1 MTSHIFETQLGT
13 WSYSTSFPI
22 FDPSRRQ
29 QADFL
34 RRELE
39 GEKVEK
45 SESEGNLR
53 GIEDVKSVREHVGK
67 NLVEIDEA
75 GGAGW
80 LKIWKTSSR
89 GIGLLKNKHGA

>member
-1 MTSHIFETQLGT
+1 MFFWAFLSIYKNFK
-13 WSYSTSFPI
+13 S
-22 FDPSRRQ
+22 DPSRRQ

-45 SESEGNLR
+45 SESEGTLR
-53 GIEDVKSVREHVGK
+53 GIEDVKSVHEHVGK

-80 LKIWKTSSR
+80 LKIWKNFVAE
-89 GIGLLKNKHGA
+89 IGLLKK

>member
-1 MTSHIFETQLGT
+1 MTGIRICFVNYSIFFFKFLL
-13 WSYSTSFPI
+13 YN

-45 SESEGNLR
+45 SESEGILR
-53 GIEDVKSVREHVGK
+53 GIEDVKSVHEHVGK

-89 GIGLLKNKHGA
+89 RSDY